1 MYTAEEMLLAGT
13 SMFCKVTQET
23 IIKENNTNL
32 IVVAHI
38 AHLTQNLMS
47 HYDST
52 FISPGL
58 STDQYH
64 VLCIFMWLS
73 SWSNASSIK

>member
-23 IIKENNTNL
+23 IIIIIINENNTNL

-58 STDQYH
+58 STDQYL

-73 SWSNASSIK
+73 S

>member
-73 SWSNASSIK
+73 S

>member
-1 MYTAEEMLLAGT
+1 
-13 SMFCKVTQET
+13 
-23 IIKENNTNL
+23 
-32 IVVAHI
+32 
-38 AHLTQNLMS
+38 MS

-58 STDQYH
+58 STDQYL